1 MFFLLWQRPPADHSV
16 SLETWKYEKYLLC
29 PVFNTYSINRLL
41 NSFSAVPLFSG
52 EDWLNFSRVSTPHA
66 YKRQTIFIW
75 IFFFLISTRQP
86 FLLHLPSNYQSSCR
100 TFLLQNIGWEPP
112 PTLIPTRA
120 VSHQPWGKIE
130 LLYRR
135 GYYRIIS
142 STSLHFN
149 KYKCKSLSN
158 KWKIIIYSKQKFKCI
173 QV

>member
-1 MFFLLWQRPPADHSV
+1 MRRSICCVLYLIPTQLTDYWILFQLYLSSPEKIDSTFPGSPHHMPTKDKLFL
-16 SLETWKYEKYLLC
+16 
-29 PVFNTYSINRLL
+29 
-41 NSFSAVPLFSG
+41 SG
-52 EDWLNFSRVSTPHA
+52 
-66 YKRQTIFIW
+66 
-75 IFFFLISTRQP
+75 FFFLISKRQP

-100 TFLLQNIGWEPP
+100 TFLLQNTGWEPP